1 MNYVKIQ
8 ITRPTNRRVEPI
20 DSDYEV
26 LMTFETDHKE
36 LLKMTASEVCEQMFI
51 ATNAPEEILT
61 PLQEYLRTEYEIGLS
76 SCDNDHI
83 NFFSMSVG
91 DKVAVKHV
99 VCPIF
104 DYTLEENRCDPY
116 GWTQT
121 YATSTGICASDH
133 FAS

>member
-20 DSDYEV
+20 DSDYAV
-26 LMTFETDHKE
+26 LMTIESDHVH
-36 LLKMTASEVCEQMFI
+36 LLKMSATEVCEQMFI
-51 ATNAPEEILT
+51 ATNAPQEILT
-61 PLQEYLRTEYEIGLS
+61 PLQWHLREKYELGLLK
-76 SCDNDHI
+76 CDNDHI

-91 DKVAVKHV
+91 DKVGVKHWID
-99 VCPIF
+99 PIF
-104 DYTLEENRCDPY
+104 DYTFEENRCDAY

-121 YATSTGICASDH
+121 YSTSTGICASEY